1 MALGYSRSF
10 GTQVRFLE
18 QQNQVLQTKWDLL
31 QQVKI
36 TTQRNN
42 LEPILENYISEL
54 RRQLDSLS
62 GDRMRQDSEIR
73 NMQGLVEDFKSKYE
87 EEINRRTNAENEFV
101 ILKKDVDASYM
112 NKVDLQ
118 SKVATLMGETDF
130 LKFLYEME
138 LSQMQTTS
146 SDTNVILTMDNN
158 RSLDLDSIIKEVKE
172 QYELIFQKSKSET
185 ETKYQTKYQ
194 ELQITAGRHD
204 EDLKIT
210 KMEISELNR
219 NIQRLQSEI
228 GNMKKQIGQMHSLI
242 SDAEER
248 GEQALQ
254 DAQQKLRDME
264 EGLQQSK
271 EEMAR
276 LLRDYQELMSS
287 KLSLDVEIA
296 TYRKLLEGEE
306 SRMSGEFPS
315 PVSISIQSSQVSIG
329 SGGGGG
335 GGSYGSYGSSS
346 VRGSGSY
353 GSGGSYGSSR
363 GGGGVYG
370 GSSGG
375 GYVESSRSR
384 KNGASSS
391 RVQIIR
397 TSTNSSSRYVI
408 E

>member
-1 MALGYSRSF
+1 
-10 GTQVRFLE
+10 
-18 QQNQVLQTKWDLL
+18 
-31 QQVKI
+31 
-36 TTQRNN
+36 
-42 LEPILENYISEL
+42 
-54 RRQLDSLS
+54 
-62 GDRMRQDSEIR
+62 
-73 NMQGLVEDFKSKYE
+73 
-87 EEINRRTNAENEFV
+87 
-101 ILKKDVDASYM
+101 
-112 NKVDLQ
+112 
-118 SKVATLMGETDF
+118 
-130 LKFLYEME
+130 E

-158 RSLDLDSIIKEVKE
+158 RSLDLDSIIEEVRE

-185 ETKYQTKYQ
+185 EARYQSKYQ

-204 EDLKIT
+204 DDLKIT

-228 GNMKKQIGQMHSLI
+228 GNVKKQIGQVHSLI

-248 GEQALQ
+248 GEQALL

-276 LLRDYQELMSS
+276 LLRDYQELMSA

-306 SRMSGEFPS
+306 SRMSGEFQS
-315 PVSISIQSSQVSIG
+315 PVSISVQSSQVSIG
-329 SGGGGG
+329 GGGGG
-335 GGSYGSYGSSS
+335 GGSYGSSNYGSGSA
-346 VRGSGSY
+346 RGSGNY

-375 GYVESSRSR
+375 GYGESSRSR
-384 KNGASSS
+384 KSGAGSS